1 MESCERNLKFV
12 KEHLEICK
20 SCERTFRKSKTL
32 RLHICQDHENESDDE
47 GHEMEMTDSDTLC
60 QTSELIEI
68 CERNLKFAKEHLEI
82 CESCE
87 RTFRK

>member
-1 MESCERNLKFV
+1 
-12 KEHLEICK
+12 
-20 SCERTFRKSKTL
+20 
-32 RLHICQDHENESDDE
+32 
-47 GHEMEMTDSDTLC
+47 MEMTDSDTLC

-68 CERNLKFAKEHLEI
+68 CERNVKFAKEHLEI